1 MSKKVE
7 QFPFFIVYADITGYC
22 SLLIDKYG
30 EEAAFIDVIDRN
42 DFMDQ
47 CNNPHKYKKN
57 AAELLLELRQC
68 LVDHGFEAE
77 VSAGDKAFSER
88 YKHRGKT
95 WTHLSLE
102 ERWSKEKLV
111 LKLED
116 PQE

>member
-7 QFPFFIVYADITGYC
+7 HFPFYILYADIDTYC
-22 SLLIDKYG
+22 FWLIDEYG
-30 EEAAFIDVIDRN
+30 EGSAFIDVMDIFTDRID
-42 DFMDQ
+42 
-47 CNNPHKYKKN
+47 NPHKYKQN
-57 AAELLLELRQC
+57 AAELLLEIRQS

-95 WTHLSLE
+95 WTHLSLD

>member
-7 QFPFFIVYADITGYC
+7 QFPFFIVYADIDTYC
-22 SLLIDKYG
+22 FWLIDEYG
-30 EEAAFIDVIDRN
+30 EGSAFIDVMDIFTDQID
-42 DFMDQ
+42 
-47 CNNPHKYKKN
+47 NPHKYKKN
-57 AAELLLELRQC
+57 ADELLLEIRQS

>member
-7 QFPFFIVYADITGYC
+7 QFPFYILYADITDYYFW
-22 SLLIDKYG
+22 LIDEYG
-30 EEAAFIDVIDRN
+30 EEAAFIDVIDS
-42 DFMDQ
+42 FVDQ
-47 CNNPHKYKKN
+47 VDNPHKYKKN
-57 AAELLLELRQC
+57 ADELLLELRQC

-95 WTHLSLE
+95 WTRVSLE